1 MHTYLL
7 LTGFNPV
14 HLVVGQSDFV
24 EAFPTDEHP
33 EVEFILENRIEKKTV
48 SNDPNDSMDLS
59 EEGRLHD
66 TPIDETDRDSWTSE
80 EDNAC
85 SKDVGIQC
93 DLVDV
98 LAMLAEYQK
107 NANEDNMPLYVSA
120 MNMTRDGT
128 GMSMTEVSALNCK
141 KFTFSCLL
149 ARASAGESI
158 TARIR
163 SANAPMYH
171 VHKKRRI
178 CFLLPFS
185 LF

>member
-14 HLVVGQSDFV
+14 HLVVRQSDFV

-33 EVEFILENRIEKKTV
+33 EVEFILENGIEKKVV
-48 SNDPNDSMDLS
+48 SNDPSDSMYLS

-98 LAMLAEYQK
+98 LAMLSEYQK
-107 NANEDNMPLYVSA
+107 NANEDNMPLYVTA

-128 GMSMTEVSALNCK
+128 GMSMTEDSALNCK

-149 ARASAGESI
+149 VRASGGESI
-158 TARIR
+158 TSRIL
-163 SANAPMYH
+163 SANTPMHYT
-171 VHKKRRI
+171 HKKTKGE
-178 CFLLPFS
+178 LLSFAM
-185 LF
+185 

>member
-1 MHTYLL
+1 M
-7 LTGFNPV
+7 
-14 HLVVGQSDFV
+14 VGQSNFD

-33 EVEFILENRIEKKTV
+33 EVKFILENGIEKKTV

-66 TPIDETDRDSWTSE
+66 MPIDETDRDSWTSE

-107 NANEDNMPLYVSA
+107 DANEDNMPLYVSA

-141 KFTFSCLL
+141 KFTFSSLL
-149 ARASAGESI
+149 ARAPAGESI

-171 VHKKRRI
+171 VHKKKKEN